1 MSDDCLRRLEEFM
14 DSKRDGGFT
23 RSVLPAI
30 ECADGFRMSVQASE
44 NHYCSPRDA
53 FGPWT
58 HLEVGF
64 PSQVE
69 PLLWPY
75 AESPG
80 EWTDTVYIRVPIEL
94 VAAVVELHGG
104 FSGKA

>member
-1 MSDDCLRRLEEFM
+1 MSADCLRRLSAFM
-14 DSKRDGGFT
+14 ASNRNAGLT

-30 ECADGFRMSVQASE
+30 ECVDGFRMSVQASE

-75 AESPG
+75 AEDPG
-80 EWTDTVYIRVPIEL
+80 EWKGTVYIRVPIEL

-104 FSGKA
+104 FSEEA